1 MRNIDFYF
9 PLIAEQLGLKSV
21 EMYEIKFT
29 YLQGRFSH
37 ESNKNIT
44 VVEDNDALKTH
55 GDPNLL
61 AAYFKDSSLVLFPDM
76 IRTASKSYSD
86 FYSIIIEKG
95 KIIADTRNT
104 MGNAGTADPTGLS
117 QDEAYELIELVCKIE
132 LTIYKLLHIRFGK
145 WKSVYSSKNNRNV
158 INRLVLQL
166 TQKITNSEK
175 DLNACFDWINESYSH
190 ALFSYKKP
198 LAFAKQLS
206 VTSEEEWG
214 IINALDEFINAF
226 PLEMKDLTEDWT
238 SFLDRVK
245 ESAQDDLIGLAKEN
259 KRWAIIAKYL
269 NQENNEKYKGRIAG
283 DIFGL

>member
-21 EMYEIKFT
+21 EIYEIKFT

-37 ESNKNIT
+37 ESDKNIT
-44 VVEDNDALKTH
+44 VVEDNDELKTH

-61 AAYFKDSSLVLFPDM
+61 AAYFRDSSLMLFPDM

-104 MGNAGTADPTGLS
+104 MGNAGTAEPTGLS

-132 LTIYKLLHIRFGK
+132 LIIYRLIHICFGK

-175 DLNACFDWINESYSH
+175 DLNACFDWLNISYSH
-190 ALFSYKKP
+190 ELFSYKKP

-259 KRWAIIAKYL
+259 KGWAIIAKYL